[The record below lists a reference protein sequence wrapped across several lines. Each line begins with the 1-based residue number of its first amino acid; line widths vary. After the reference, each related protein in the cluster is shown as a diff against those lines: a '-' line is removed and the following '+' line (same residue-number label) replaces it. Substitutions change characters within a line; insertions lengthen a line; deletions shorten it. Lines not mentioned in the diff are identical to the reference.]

1 MGVCRGTRTV
11 RAPRPKVTV
20 DLRAKHLYGWG
31 ASSSKRG
38 DPREGRRADRAPY
51 SSTWALL
58 ERTNVIPYQLANQT
72 WIHQILIVNQT
83 NSALAGVTEHAR
95 LARAC
100 CQVQPIS
107 GERGE
112 VEEERGEAGRGKEK
126 EEKDS

>member
-1 MGVCRGTRTV
+1 MAGGYPVPSVETRGRGAAQIVPCNWYLSTASVYVYTH
-11 RAPRPKVTV
+11 
-20 DLRAKHLYGWG
+20 LRY
-31 ASSSKRG
+31 
-38 DPREGRRADRAPY
+38 
-51 SSTWALL
+51 
-58 ERTNVIPYQLANQT
+58 LANPP
-72 WIHQILIVNQT
+72 WIQILTMNQI
-83 NSALAGVTEHAR
+83 NSALAGVTEYAR

>member
-1 MGVCRGTRTV
+1 MF
-11 RAPRPKVTV
+11 
-20 DLRAKHLYGWG
+20 
-31 ASSSKRG
+31 ASLDFKLFFH
-38 DPREGRRADRAPY
+38 Y
-51 SSTWALL
+51 NLNT
-58 ERTNVIPYQLANQT
+58 
-72 WIHQILIVNQT
+72 QI
-83 NSALAGVTEHAR
+83 NSALAGVTEYAR